1 MDVGP
6 ARLLRSPLVF
16 QVGAEPHF
24 PRLER
29 FPTTPQLFLP
39 VYSHV
44 NVELPGPPAAA
55 LPASCSLACPAP
67 QSASLLGPPATT
79 LP

>member
-6 ARLLRSPLVF
+6 ARLLGSPLVF

-29 FPTTPQLFLP
+29 FPIPPNFYLP
-39 VYSHV
+39 HV
-44 NVELPGPPAAA
+44 GVG
-55 LPASCSLACPAP
+55 PASSTSPTLY
-67 QSASLLGPPATT
+67 QSHCAFSFNSIVVG
-79 LP
+79 LPFGLISGSSE